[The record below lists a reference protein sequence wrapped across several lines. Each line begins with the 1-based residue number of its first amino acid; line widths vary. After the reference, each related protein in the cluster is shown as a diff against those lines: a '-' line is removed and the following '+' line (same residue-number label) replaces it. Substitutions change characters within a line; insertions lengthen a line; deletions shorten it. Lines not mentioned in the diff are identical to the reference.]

1 MIDSVSFLLDNIF
14 IRSSNDSIHREVAG
28 IPVGTIVLLFK
39 ITELFLTGHEAKL
52 RKKRLKISY
61 QLFSSSNI
69 ILWLS
74 NTCT

>member
-52 RKKRLKISY
+52 RKKAS
-61 QLFSSSNI
+61 
-69 ILWLS
+69 
-74 NTCT
+74 